1 MNILIFSWEE
11 IWKLKNLP
19 KLESLILSGN
29 PIQYIFYKENEN
41 CSICSQDNTNENT
54 ENEGDVSM
62 EMQDLVDDIVYD
74 VIRLTESA
82 VTEEADKDS
91 QCVDCQ
97 HGNPFSRLKLI
108 CLSDTQL
115 NNWTH
120 CGELRKY
127 PALESLRIKVLTIS
141 QIWKMNNSYF
151 QTKCDH

>member
-1 MNILIFSWEE
+1 
-11 IWKLKNLP
+11 
-19 KLESLILSGN
+19 
-29 PIQYIFYKENEN
+29 
-41 CSICSQDNTNENT
+41 
-54 ENEGDVSM
+54 M

-97 HGNPFSRLKLI
+97 HSNPFSRLKLI